1 MASIFGE
8 EESEAAD
15 GESDLVG
22 SKRLYAHPGS
32 GDMSSSKR
40 QKL

>member
-8 EESEAAD
+8 EEAESAD
-15 GESDLVG
+15 GDSELVG
-22 SKRLYAHPGS
+22 SKRLFANPAN